1 MTEGEG
7 EGQYL
12 RHLSYYT
19 EVEEGGGLRG
29 EKEKTND
36 PHQINIQRETLF
48 LAIAKYCEASKIIM
62 TKVDS
67 SHLQKSHQTHCS
79 GGGGIY
85 TRASSPKEG
94 RIGSELLRWI
104 IFLPV
109 HPALDVTRIQLAP
122 PSTVFHTSLL

>member
-1 MTEGEG
+1 M
-7 EGQYL
+7 
-12 RHLSYYT
+12 
-19 EVEEGGGLRG
+19 EEGGGVGVR
-29 EKEKTND
+29 KKK
-36 PHQINIQRETLF
+36 PMTLIKKNKRKNSF
-48 LAIAKYCEASKIIM
+48 SQSLTSVRPKIIM

-67 SHLQKSHQTHCS
+67 SHLQKRHQTHCS

-94 RIGSELLRWI
+94 RIGSELHRWI

-122 PSTVFHTSLL
+122 PFTVFHTSFL